1 MSLELRKI
9 NRHQENNDV
18 VQHVVNYIIFQQNKK
33 LSVED
38 ESHENIKSKVDENYL
53 YEIDDMSLDEK
64 K

>member
-38 ESHENIKSKVDENYL
+38 ESHENINSKVDENYL

>member
-9 NRHQENNDV
+9 NRYQENNDV